1 LKEYQSSVSPKG
13 QITVPAEIRRKL
25 GVKPKDKVT
34 LRLEGDGVT
43 IRPASFTLRQVF
55 GSVEPATDTD
65 AFQGTERSA
74 RDERVEV
81 EVRRL
86 QER

>member
-1 LKEYQSSVSPKG
+1 MREYLSSVSPKG

-25 GVKPKDKVT
+25 GVKPKDKVS

-43 IRPASFTLRQVF
+43 VRPASHSLRQVF
-55 GSVEPATDTD
+55 GSVQPATSTD
-65 AFQGTERSA
+65 AFEGMEHSA
-74 RDERVEV
+74 RQERVGV

-86 QER
+86 QGR